1 MGMELLGSKFGLEM
15 EVVEDGYGV
24 IVASSSTAGGSG
36 DVEAHGE
43 IDLSSFAVVLKGTR
57 SPLGELEGARV
68 GVDLS

>member
-36 DVEAHGE
+36 DVEAH
-43 IDLSSFAVVLKGTR
+43 LSSFAVVLKGTR